1 MVTNESLSD
10 EAECCLEAPE
20 NINCTFLRTTPK
32 TDLTSDSGLGSDIRG
47 YGFSWIDTTVPGF
60 VSNCGHNCARF
71 VRTIIAKD

>member
-32 TDLTSDSGLGSDIRG
+32 TDLPSDSGLGFDIRG
-47 YGFSWIDTTVPGF
+47 SAFSWIDTTVPGF